1 MLLVAAS
8 GCTTQQAK
16 PAATATPQTTTVVT
30 TEVPTA
36 ISTPAPTPLPTTA
49 AAPAATAPVTIVVTP
64 SPTTTFSKTNIIH
77 IRNNTFV
84 PVQLTALPG
93 TGIIWV
99 NDDSV
104 SHIVKATGDAT
115 GKFTSSELI
124 NGAQFGYTFG
134 DVPGT
139 YEFMDPGY
147 PDMKG
152 SIIIRKGDVL
162 WIATGT
168 PLKTP

>member
-1 MLLVAAS
+1 
-8 GCTTQQAK
+8 
-16 PAATATPQTTTVVT
+16 
-30 TEVPTA
+30 
-36 ISTPAPTPLPTTA
+36 
-49 AAPAATAPVTIVVTP
+49 
-64 SPTTTFSKTNIIH
+64 
-77 IRNNTFV
+77 
-84 PVQLTALPG
+84 
-93 TGIIWV
+93 
-99 NDDSV
+99 
-104 SHIVKATGDAT
+104 VKATGDAT